1 MKKLVAIRKESK
13 EYLAYFLEQRI
24 MLNMNES
31 GAKILDYFLN
41 QRKDINEIAK
51 LMSSEYNMDEDT
63 AKQDATKFLQDIY
76 SKLTTTNLNS
86 SEDQMLSGPVGCE
99 IEITTAC
106 NLRCKHCFQGEY
118 PEKYMTF
125 NKFKSIVDILE
136 KNNVY
141 EIHLVGGEIFKH
153 KDIIKML
160 GYLNQKDMAVTI
172 VTNALGINEE
182 VMKVFREMH
191 NRICVLV
198 SIDGTKKLHD
208 FIRGNGVFDKVIP
221 KIKAMRK
228 ENIEVEL
235 LCTLNSINVDH
246 VDEIVDLA
254 KELGVPVNFNLFKP
268 FGECQKFLTVPPEKF
283 FKAVE
288 KLLKMRTEEHYRI
301 GVSDASISAYVLG
314 LPPKNECTATMSGI
328 VINTD
333 CKLITC
339 PYLLQAGYYKE
350 SDLPE
355 FNEDFLNT
363 WKNAKMYVDFR
374 KNGQKGCQARSLIFS
389 HDVKKGDPYDVK
401 AYIEYKQAQA

>member
-1 MKKLVAIRKESK
+1 MKKIVAIRNEGK
-13 EYLAYFLEQRI
+13 EYLAYFLDQRI

-51 LMSSEYNMDEDT
+51 LMSSEYNVDEDT

-86 SEDQMLSGPVGCE
+86 SEDHMLSGPVGCE

-125 NKFKSIVDILE
+125 EKFKSIVDILE

-160 GYLNQKDMAVTI
+160 RYLNQKDMAVTI

-182 VMKVFREMH
+182 VMEVFREMH

-221 KIKAMRK
+221 KIKSMRK

-288 KLLKMRTEEHYRI
+288 KLLKMRTEKHYRI

-328 VINTD
+328 VINID
-333 CKLITC
+333 GKLITC

-389 HDVKKGDPYDVK
+389 HDVKKGDPYDVE
-401 AYIEYKQAQA
+401 AYIKYKQAQA

>member
-1 MKKLVAIRKESK
+1 MKKIVAIRNEGK

-51 LMSSEYNMDEDT
+51 LMSAEYNVDKDT
-63 AKQDATKFLQDIY
+63 AKRDAIKFLQDIY

-125 NKFKSIVDILE
+125 EKFKSIVDILE

-160 GYLNQKDMAVTI
+160 RYLNQKDMAVTI

-182 VMKVFREMH
+182 VMEVFREMH

-208 FIRGNGVFDKVIP
+208 FIRGAGVFDKVIP
-221 KIKAMRK
+221 KIKAMRR

-246 VDEIVDLA
+246 VDEIVELA

-288 KLLKMRTEEHYRI
+288 KLLKMRTEKHYCI

-333 CKLITC
+333 GKLITC

-355 FNEDFLNT
+355 FNEDF
-363 WKNAKMYVDFR
+363 VF
-374 KNGQKGCQARSLIFS
+374 
-389 HDVKKGDPYDVK
+389 VK
-401 AYIEYKQAQA
+401 